1 MVIKKGEKMS
11 SKIIRL
17 NKVRKYIAQ
26 MIRDYLM
33 HKRALLKMDPQVPF
47 PRNSYCFSSMHTWD
61 CMTCEGKVYT
71 VGFAGIMRGGGYAGS
86 CNSCGMGYLYQKGIY
101 LRVGKYVA

>member
-1 MVIKKGEKMS
+1 MS

-33 HKRALLKMDPQVPF
+33 HKRALLKMDPQVPSHEIVIVF
-47 PRNSYCFSSMHTWD
+47 RPCIHGTAWLVKERCILL
-61 CMTCEGKVYT
+61 VLL
-71 VGFAGIMRGGGYAGS
+71 V
-86 CNSCGMGYLYQKGIY
+86 L
-101 LRVGKYVA
+101 